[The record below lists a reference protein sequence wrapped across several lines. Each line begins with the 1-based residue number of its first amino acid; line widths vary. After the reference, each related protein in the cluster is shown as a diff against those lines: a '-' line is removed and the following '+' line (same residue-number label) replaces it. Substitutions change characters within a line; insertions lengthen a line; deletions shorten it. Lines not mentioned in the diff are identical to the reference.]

1 MSNSLDNLIT
11 IKQYME
17 RFSVVRKTVYNR
29 IDAGKI
35 KIVEVAG
42 RKLIDASKLTAEERQ
57 HKKPK
62 Q

>member
-1 MSNSLDNLIT
+1 
-11 IKQYME
+11 ME

-42 RKLIDASKLTAEERQ
+42 RKLIDASTLTAEERQ